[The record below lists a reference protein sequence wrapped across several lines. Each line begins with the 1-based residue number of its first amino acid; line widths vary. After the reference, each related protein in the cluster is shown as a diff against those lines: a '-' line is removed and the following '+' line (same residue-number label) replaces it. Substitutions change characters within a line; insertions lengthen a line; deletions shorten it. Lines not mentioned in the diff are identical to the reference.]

1 MIINISGLFAWL
13 VVLSFSTISLGAENE
28 VIPLENGCKLIRPP
42 ENSTVPRPWVIF
54 SDFCLHSCALENWF
68 STWSRRGVHQEFLVT
83 HRKFHKPLIKRS
95 WKLWPLLY
103 NKLWPPICHT
113 VSTSCS
119 WGVTPQEC
127 FPKSSVASPV
137 RNRRIAQYHQTI
149 CTVKSQSRAL
159 VAFQI

>member
-54 SDFCLHSCALENWF
+54 SDSCLHSCARWELILNVAQE
-68 STWSRRGVHQEFLVT
+68 GVHQEFLAA
-83 HRKFHKPLIKRS
+83 HRKFHEPLIERS

-103 NKLWPPICHT
+103 NKLRPPICAIQFRLVVHE
-113 VSTSCS
+113 VSRLKN
-119 WGVTPQEC
+119 V
-127 FPKSSVASPV
+127 FPKAVLPLRCATAELCS
-137 RNRRIAQYHQTI
+137 IARPFAQ
-149 CTVKSQSRAL
+149 
-159 VAFQI
+159 